1 MMTSTF
7 SPKNATIT
15 TERLIREDERRLIT
29 SISRAQCYQLEKKG
43 LFPARIHLGARSCAW
58 RLSEL
63 LAWIE
68 AR

>member
-1 MMTSTF
+1 MATKI
-7 SPKNATIT
+7 SPKNTFHI
-15 TERLIREDERRLIT
+15 TERLVREDERRFIT
-29 SISRAQCYQLEKKG
+29 SISRAHCYQLEKRG
-43 LFPARIHLGARSCAW
+43 LFPTRIRLGQRSCAW